1 MSMIFSGIFSHS
13 YCGDVWF
20 PPSQKWPEPGGWFE
34 VDWLWFPRRG
44 QWKDGHWNRRKG
56 SPWGEKTHFFQ
67 AACYHFRAHILS
79 HTTVIE
85 CILVDMIGS
94 KRGLRRWC
102 AKSCDL
108 VMKDVFTPYITSNMC
123 FWCMS
128 SDMVRQQGGLILL
141 KTYWLAW
148 CQKTGNI
155 ATWCNMCCTAC
166 INVLTHLTFDVASPM
181 LYVQILSMYISYVI
195 VYACFFWVLCMVHQ
209 CISLKASISLAPGT
223 EVKEMLDLTATW
235 SQQSWVGSKF
245 SRNDLQWTCK
255 FQSCFVGLILHILH
269 DLSVSTSSQPTCNF
283 SPATAL
289 WQAPPRL
296 SVLFRPACNLPD
308 AKAWMFLSQCG
319 LRTNT
324 TRWFRKSSKALK
336 MNSLWIR
343 QVQSICVVDVTDVTC
358 WHVLV
363 GKSQRKISK
372 SGTVRGEFEVCAS
385 RMNRIVS
392 RHGLSADT
400 CLHQTIMFNVLKLLK
415 SQGPIQNSSHS
426 TQYVYCIHTCTT
438 FSCCCFAAFQPGWF
452 FRDHNPLVSLPRPRR
467 IRPIWKPQPRLR
479 TGERWT
485 C

>member
-1 MSMIFSGIFSHS
+1 MH
-13 YCGDVWF
+13 
-20 PPSQKWPEPGGWFE
+20 
-34 VDWLWFPRRG
+34 
-44 QWKDGHWNRRKG
+44 
-56 SPWGEKTHFFQ
+56 
-67 AACYHFRAHILS
+67 
-79 HTTVIE
+79 
-85 CILVDMIGS
+85 
-94 KRGLRRWC
+94 
-102 AKSCDL
+102 
-108 VMKDVFTPYITSNMC
+108 VF
-123 FWCMS
+123 FWCC
-128 SDMVRQQGGLILL
+128 
-141 KTYWLAW
+141 AW
-148 CQKTGNI
+148 
-155 ATWCNMCCTAC
+155 
-166 INVLTHLTFDVASPM
+166 
-181 LYVQILSMYISYVI
+181 Y
-195 VYACFFWVLCMVHQ
+195 HQ

-235 SQQSWVGSKF
+235 SQQSWAGSKF

-289 WQAPPRL
+289 WQAPPQL

-467 IRPIWKPQPRLR
+467 IRPIRKPQPRLR

-485 C
+485 CSWCFMVHFMWEIHESSKIYPTQSFNILNTWLLVSSSIQPRCFLADCSSSILSQA